1 MPLLGSL
8 RDSLS
13 AESFYEDMI
22 KVIDRLP
29 IEEEYRRVRHLLL
42 QKQPQDEPKI
52 TDEQL
57 CKVVAA
63 CPHLETAVFTGV
75 PDTTDKTVVSL
86 AENAIN
92 LQGLDLSGCT
102 QVTDVGIIE
111 ITNKSPPLQ
120 WIQLNRVV
128 GLTDPSITAIAKTCS
143 RLVELDV
150 SGLPL
155 LTPLSVRDIW
165 SFSRSAHTVITFFH
179 ESLTVVQEIEVL
191 TTFQ

>member
-1 MPLLGSL
+1 MPLLD
-8 RDSLS
+8 RDSFS

-22 KVIDRLP
+22 KIIDRLP
-29 IEEEYRRVRHLLL
+29 TEEEYRRVRHLLL
-42 QKQPQDEPKI
+42 QKQPPEEPKI

-57 CKVVAA
+57 CRVVAA

-143 RLVELDV
+143 RLVELEV

-155 LTPLSVRDIW
+155 LTPLAVRDIW
-165 SFSRSAHTVITFFH
+165 SFSRSAHTVIILFYET
-179 ESLTVVQEIEVL
+179 LTVSQKIEIL

>member
-1 MPLLGSL
+1 MPLLE

-13 AESFYEDMI
+13 AESFHEDMI
-22 KVIDRLP
+22 KIIDRLP
-29 IEEEYRRVRHLLL
+29 KEEEYRRVRHLLL
-42 QKQPQDEPKI
+42 QKQPSEGPNI

-57 CKVVAA
+57 ARVVAA

-92 LQGLDLSGCT
+92 LQGLDLSGCN

-120 WIQLNRVV
+120 WVQLNRVV
-128 GLTDPSITAIAKTCS
+128 GLTDPSIIAIAKTCS
-143 RLVELDV
+143 RLVELEI

-155 LTPLSVRDIW
+155 LTPLAVRDIW
-165 SFSRSAHTVITFFH
+165 SFSRSALSVIILFNKNLIV
-179 ESLTVVQEIEVL
+179 S
-191 TTFQ
+191 

>member
-1 MPLLGSL
+1 MPLLD
-8 RDSLS
+8 REPLS
-13 AESFYEDMI
+13 AESFHEDI

-29 IEEEYRRVRHLLL
+29 KEEEYHRVRHLLL
-42 QKQPQDEPKI
+42 QKQPLEEPKI

-57 CKVVAA
+57 ARIVAA
-63 CPHLETAVFTGV
+63 CPHLETVVFTGV
-75 PDTTDKTVVSL
+75 PDTTDRTVVSL

-111 ITNKSPPLQ
+111 ITNKSPPLR

-143 RLVELDV
+143 RLVELEV
-150 SGLPL
+150 CGLPL
-155 LTPLSVRDIW
+155 LTPLAVRDIW
-165 SFSRSAHTVITFFH
+165 SFSRSAHTIIILLN
-179 ESLTVVQEIEVL
+179 EILTISQKIEIL

>member
-1 MPLLGSL
+1 MPLLD
-8 RDSLS
+8 RDSFS

-29 IEEEYRRVRHLLL
+29 TEEEYRRVKHLLL
-42 QKQPQDEPKI
+42 QKKSPEEPKI

-57 CKVVAA
+57 CKIVAA

-75 PDTTDKTVVSL
+75 PDTTDRTVVSL

-92 LQGLDLSGCT
+92 LQGLDLSDCT

-128 GLTDPSITAIAKTCS
+128 GLTDPSITAIAKTCF
-143 RLVELDV
+143 RLVELEV

-155 LTPLSVRDIW
+155 LTPLAVRDIW
-165 SFSRSAHTVITFFH
+165 SFSRSAHIAIILFH
-179 ESLTVVQEIEVL
+179 EFDRIAEN
-191 TTFQ
+191 